1 MARGTKIPRSSGPTD
16 TGPYRGDR
24 SEVTA
29 AVAILIGAAVALG
42 CFIWFGAV
50 PEQRASLLL
59 TGVLGGVSGWGAG
72 ILLTPYKSDE
82 APSDL
87 QKILLSGLVGYLLA
101 KFNTLADVISSL
113 GADGSGTAALL
124 PFAAVA
130 LTLFI
135 CALALTYVHRTYKMS
150 QPAREAAV
158 AAARVTK
165 PKAERPT
172 APRRPIAVP
181 RLPLEGLTA
190 KLASGNS
197 TAAESSN

>member
-1 MARGTKIPRSSGPTD
+1 MARGTKIPRSSEQTD

-29 AVAILIGAAVALG
+29 AVAILIGAAIALA

-101 KFNTLADVISSL
+101 KFNTLADVISGL

-150 QPAREAAV
+150 RPAREAVV
-158 AAARVTK
+158 AAARVVK

-190 KLASGNS
+190 KLASGTS

>member
-1 MARGTKIPRSSGPTD
+1 MARGTKSPRSIGQASTE
-16 TGPYRGDR
+16 PYRGDR

-29 AVAILIGAAVALG
+29 AIAILVGAAAALG

-87 QKILLSGLVGYLLA
+87 QKMLLSGLVGYLLA
-101 KFNTLADVISSL
+101 KFNTLADVISGL
-113 GADGSGTAALL
+113 GVDGTGSTTLL

-150 QPAREAAV
+150 QSAREAAV
-158 AAARVTK
+158 PPRPVK
-165 PKAERPT
+165 PKPERQT

-197 TAAESSN
+197 TAAESTN